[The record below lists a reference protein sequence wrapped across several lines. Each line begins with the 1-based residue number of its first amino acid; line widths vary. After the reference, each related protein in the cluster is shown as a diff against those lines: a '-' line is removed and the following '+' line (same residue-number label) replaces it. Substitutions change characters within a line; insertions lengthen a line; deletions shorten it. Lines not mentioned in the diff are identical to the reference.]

1 MKTSLCDSCVYGLIR
16 EWIVEMLGGAKDF
29 KTLEGFAPCTERH
42 FTNKCMLA
50 NDYPGVITMCNRH
63 KKVEGKVTYHD
74 PDFKEYEEKVL
85 EE

>member
-16 EWIVEMLGGAKDF
+16 EWDCGDARGAKDF

-42 FTNKCMLA
+42 FTNKCTLA
-50 NDYPGVITMCNRH
+50 NDYPGVITMCNRY

-74 PDFKEYEEKVL
+74 PDFKEYEKTL